1 MDELRWI
8 HISVILTALL
18 HFTVSGNRHFF
29 TIKQGEDVTLP
40 CENVINHQQRC
51 GGTTWL
57 FIDSTNTRTVEL
69 IERGW
74 VNKNAGAK
82 SDRLSVTEDCS
93 LVMTKVTQEDV
104 GHYFC
109 RQEKLGSQGDTLS
122 YLSVVNITEH
132 TDHSYLSVTCD
143 VRTPGGCRHTVK
155 WFNEGSDQDENN
167 QHVQTSQSDSGCCA
181 IARIPKAHAS
191 RDILLKC
198 EVTERDTGRVQHFPF
213 SRQTTVIFLFLLMT
227 ENVDRDEVAVTCSLS
242 SYEPCEHSL
251 RWLYEGKDVREHY
264 QGVRISESYCYT
276 SVTFKTSEPKPNSLD
291 CEVTADNKV
300 ELFTLRLQPSAEKP
314 GEDTKNDPKETTTS
328 ATMTPTGPTEHI
340 TAAGTNDSSNL
351 HTRFIVVSV
360 GLSALIITVVTVN
373 I

>member
-213 SRQTTVIFLFLLMT
+213 SRQTT
-227 ENVDRDEVAVTCSLS
+227 
-242 SYEPCEHSL
+242 
-251 RWLYEGKDVREHY
+251 
-264 QGVRISESYCYT
+264 
-276 SVTFKTSEPKPNSLD
+276 
-291 CEVTADNKV
+291 
-300 ELFTLRLQPSAEKP
+300 